1 MAMNMKLLRW
11 GLRMQNKSIKPDLQL
26 LVHKFSDYYPQFMM
40 YDAREID
47 YPVYRTKV
55 TYTVA
60 KDQKL
65 HPVVLSVLKIIKYLE
80 TLNDVDVYQ
89 QLKQI
94 TQLDDKILDNILAD
108 ITTKGY
114 LKQGDSIQLSKNGL
128 EILKNEKEKVTELM
142 CSYINFDG
150 IYGSPL
156 SDDGKFNPDDKK
168 AREGAIEFKPYVKI
182 RPRIESLDE
191 EFADNKTLRQVL
203 IENLQSEEYD
213 IIDIQQVDPNK
224 YFNKYF
230 CLFYKDREEN
240 EKLLVIGKDY
250 ELDSETTE
258 LFDRLSNEQ
267 KFNDNISNNC
277 IESLHENKELFEQ
290 ATSEIVEEKIKPV
303 EKIDI
308 TEGKTIEVDEHKK
321 YFIYILENA
330 KQSIYIQSPWVNWR
344 TLQLYKDYIEAAVN
358 RGVKVTIKYG
368 LKPRNRF
375 DKIGIDEESKRF
387 FNSLDKS
394 LFFLIK
400 GDDHSKIV
408 ICDNEFMI
416 MGSFNWLSF
425 GGGNEPNARGETSSI
440 IKNEAE
446 IKKQIAKFQ

>member
-1 MAMNMKLLRW
+1 MKLLRW

-250 ELDSETTE
+250 ELDSEATE

-277 IESLHENKELFEQ
+277 IESLNENKELFEQ

-358 RGVKVTIKYG
+358 RGVEVTIKYG

-394 LFFLIK
+394 FFRLIK

>member
-1 MAMNMKLLRW
+1 
-11 GLRMQNKSIKPDLQL
+11 MQNKSIKPDLQL

-230 CLFYKDREEN
+230 CLFYKDREDN
-240 EKLLVIGKDY
+240 EKLLAIGKNY
-250 ELDSETTE
+250 EVDSEATE

-267 KFNDNISNNC
+267 KFNDNVSTNC
-277 IESLHENKELFEQ
+277 RELLNENKDLFEQ
-290 ATSEIVEEKIKPV
+290 TTSEIVEEKVKPV

-330 KQSIYIQSPWVNWR
+330 KQSIYIQSPWINWR

-358 RGVKVTIKYG
+358 RGVEVTIKYG

>member
-1 MAMNMKLLRW
+1 
-11 GLRMQNKSIKPDLQL
+11 MQNKSIKPDLQL

-230 CLFYKDREEN
+230 CLFYKDREEY

-250 ELDSETTE
+250 ELDSEATE

-277 IESLHENKELFEQ
+277 IESLHENKELFDQ

>member
-250 ELDSETTE
+250 ELDSEATE

-277 IESLHENKELFEQ
+277 IESLNENKELFEQ
-290 ATSEIVEEKIKPV
+290 VTSEIVEEKIKPV

-358 RGVKVTIKYG
+358 RGVEVTIKYG

-394 LFFLIK
+394 FFRLIK

>member
-1 MAMNMKLLRW
+1 MSMKLSKW
-11 GLRMQNKSIKPDLQL
+11 EHRMPNKSIKPDLQL

-40 YDAREID
+40 YDAREFD

-60 KDQKL
+60 KEQKL
-65 HPVVLSVLKIIKYLE
+65 HPVILSVLKMIKYLE
-80 TLNDVDVYQ
+80 SLDCLDVYQ

-114 LKQGDSIQLSKNGL
+114 LKQGDSLQLSKNGL
-128 EILKNEKEKVTELM
+128 EILENEKEKVTELM

-150 IYGSPL
+150 IYGTPL
-156 SDDGKFNPDDKK
+156 PDDGKFNADDKK

-203 IENLQSEEYD
+203 IENLQNEEYD

-230 CLFYKDREEN
+230 CLFYKDREDN
-240 EKLLVIGKDY
+240 EKLLAIGKNY
-250 ELDSETTE
+250 EVDSEATE

-267 KFNDNISNNC
+267 KFNDNVSTNC
-277 IESLHENKELFEQ
+277 RELLNENKDLFEQ
-290 ATSEIVEEKIKPV
+290 TTSEIVEEKVKPV

-330 KQSIYIQSPWVNWR
+330 KQSIYIQSPWINWR
-344 TLQLYKDYIEAAVN
+344 TLQLYKDYIENAVN

-368 LKPRNRF
+368 MKPRNRF

-387 FNSLDKS
+387 FNSLDKN
-394 LFFLIK
+394 LFRFIK
-400 GDDHSKIV
+400 RDDHSKIV
-408 ICDNEFMI
+408 ICDSEFMI

>member
-1 MAMNMKLLRW
+1 
-11 GLRMQNKSIKPDLQL
+11 MQNKSIKPDLQL

-387 FNSLDKS
+387 TAPGVESKKDSDLSSSVFTEVNPTAYVKLNVSDVNGTNQAG
-394 LFFLIK
+394 IRTDEK
-400 GDDHSKIV
+400 G
-408 ICDNEFMI
+408 N
-416 MGSFNWLSF
+416 L
-425 GGGNEPNARGETSSI
+425 T
-440 IKNEAE
+440 
-446 IKKQIAKFQ
+446 

>member
-1 MAMNMKLLRW
+1 
-11 GLRMQNKSIKPDLQL
+11 MQNKSIKPDLQL

>member
-1 MAMNMKLLRW
+1 MKSLRW
-11 GLRMQNKSIKPDLQL
+11 GHRMQNKSTKPDLQL

-65 HPVVLSVLKIIKYLE
+65 HPVVLSVLKIINYLE
-80 TLNDVDVYQ
+80 TLNDIDVFQ

-128 EILKNEKEKVTELM
+128 EILENEKEKVTELM

-191 EFADNKTLRQVL
+191 EFADDKTLRQVL

-230 CLFYKDREEN
+230 CLFYKNREEN

-250 ELDSETTE
+250 ELDSEATE

-330 KQSIYIQSPWVNWR
+330 KQSIYIQSPWINWR
-344 TLQLYKDYIEAAVN
+344 TLQLYKDYIEAAVD
-358 RGVKVTIKYG
+358 RGVKVIIKYG

-387 FNSLDKS
+387 FNSLNKS
-394 LFFLIK
+394 LFLLIK

>member
-1 MAMNMKLLRW
+1 
-11 GLRMQNKSIKPDLQL
+11 MQNKSIKPDLQL

-156 SDDGKFNPDDKK
+156 SDEGKFNPDDKK

-250 ELDSETTE
+250 ELDSEATE

-277 IESLHENKELFEQ
+277 IESLNENKELFEQ
-290 ATSEIVEEKIKPV
+290 VTSEIVEEKIKPV

-358 RGVKVTIKYG
+358 RGVEVTIKYG

-394 LFFLIK
+394 SFRLIK

>member
-1 MAMNMKLLRW
+1 MKSLRW
-11 GLRMQNKSIKPDLQL
+11 GHRMQNKSTKPDLQL

-65 HPVVLSVLKIIKYLE
+65 HPVVLSVLKIINYLE
-80 TLNDVDVYQ
+80 TLNDIDVFQ

-128 EILKNEKEKVTELM
+128 EILENEKEKVTELM

-191 EFADNKTLRQVL
+191 EFADDKTLRQVL

-250 ELDSETTE
+250 ELDSEATE

-330 KQSIYIQSPWVNWR
+330 KQSIYIQSPWINWR
-344 TLQLYKDYIEAAVN
+344 TLQLYKDYIEAAVD
-358 RGVKVTIKYG
+358 RGVKVIIKYG

-387 FNSLDKS
+387 FNSLNKS
-394 LFFLIK
+394 LFLLIK

>member
-1 MAMNMKLLRW
+1 
-11 GLRMQNKSIKPDLQL
+11 MQNKSIKPDLQL

-168 AREGAIEFKPYVKI
+168 AREGSIEFKPYVKI

-250 ELDSETTE
+250 ELDSEATE

-277 IESLHENKELFEQ
+277 IESLHKNKELFEQ

>member
-1 MAMNMKLLRW
+1 
-11 GLRMQNKSIKPDLQL
+11 MQNKSIKPDLQL

-240 EKLLVIGKDY
+240 EKLFVIGKDY
-250 ELDSETTE
+250 ELDSEATE

-277 IESLHENKELFEQ
+277 IESLHKNKELFEQ

-394 LFFLIK
+394 FFFLIK

>member
-1 MAMNMKLLRW
+1 
-11 GLRMQNKSIKPDLQL
+11 MQNKSIKPDLQL

-250 ELDSETTE
+250 ELDSEATE

-277 IESLHENKELFEQ
+277 IESLNENKELFEQ

-358 RGVKVTIKYG
+358 RGVEVTIKYG

-394 LFFLIK
+394 FFRLIK

>member
-182 RPRIESLDE
+182 CPRIESLDE

-230 CLFYKDREEN
+230 CLFYKDREDN
-240 EKLLVIGKDY
+240 EKLLAIGKNY
-250 ELDSETTE
+250 EVDSEATE

-267 KFNDNISNNC
+267 KFNDNVSTNC
-277 IESLHENKELFEQ
+277 RELLNENKDLFEQ
-290 ATSEIVEEKIKPV
+290 TTSEIVEEKVKPV

-330 KQSIYIQSPWVNWR
+330 KQSIYIQSPWINWR

-358 RGVKVTIKYG
+358 RGVEVTIKYG

-394 LFFLIK
+394 LFRLIK

>member
-1 MAMNMKLLRW
+1 MKLLRW

-250 ELDSETTE
+250 ELDSEATE

-277 IESLHENKELFEQ
+277 IESLHKNKELFEQ

>member
-1 MAMNMKLLRW
+1 
-11 GLRMQNKSIKPDLQL
+11 MQNKSIKPDLQL

-182 RPRIESLDE
+182 RPRIESLNE

-250 ELDSETTE
+250 ELDSEATE

-277 IESLHENKELFEQ
+277 IESLHENKELFDQ

-394 LFFLIK
+394 FFLLIK

>member
-1 MAMNMKLLRW
+1 MKSLRW
-11 GLRMQNKSIKPDLQL
+11 GHRMQNKSTKPDLQL

-65 HPVVLSVLKIIKYLE
+65 HPVVLSVLKIINYLE
-80 TLNDVDVYQ
+80 TLNDIDVFQ

-128 EILKNEKEKVTELM
+128 EILENEKEKVTELM

-191 EFADNKTLRQVL
+191 EFADDKTLRQVL

-250 ELDSETTE
+250 ELDSEATE

-330 KQSIYIQSPWVNWR
+330 KQSIYIQSPWINWR
-344 TLQLYKDYIEAAVN
+344 TLQLYKVYIEAAVD

-387 FNSLDKS
+387 FNSLNKS
-394 LFFLIK
+394 LFLLIK

>member
-1 MAMNMKLLRW
+1 
-11 GLRMQNKSIKPDLQL
+11 MQNKSTKPDLQL

-65 HPVVLSVLKIIKYLE
+65 HPVVLSVLKIINYLE
-80 TLNDVDVYQ
+80 TLNDIDVFQ

-128 EILKNEKEKVTELM
+128 EILENEKEKVTELM

-191 EFADNKTLRQVL
+191 EFADDKTLRQVL

-250 ELDSETTE
+250 ELDSEATE

-330 KQSIYIQSPWVNWR
+330 KQSIYIQSPWINWR
-344 TLQLYKDYIEAAVN
+344 TLQLYKVYIEAAVD

-387 FNSLDKS
+387 FNSLNKS
-394 LFFLIK
+394 LFLLIK